1 MKKFVSILLCLIFMT
16 SMCVC
21 SNVNVSAKSYITSS
35 GSANGSDYTNITKLA
50 NKLNQVFKGDIGL
63 YSNSACTN
71 SVSAPLGSRK
81 MTGSNQYWI
90 KSNTTGNKNSGW
102 QCYIYADAVYNTLF
116 NEWVGKG
123 TSLSHSHKV
132 MSGGK
137 NTVSYSD
144 FKNAGVRTGA
154 IMRTTANS
162 NGSWNSSK
170 AHSLIILSYNSSGIK
185 YVEGNGDGKGLVR
198 IANLSWSEFNSG
210 QLKGRSRY
218 VCFIIQPTDGY
229 YDDLYPNNNAK
240 VSFDKSSISLGLSS
254 NNTATVT
261 ATISGNYAHW
271 ESSWNG
277 KYINAERSINGN
289 TFTFKISSRTAGS
302 SILSLKCQ
310 DENYNTL
317 SEASVNINITYDRK
331 DDFSFSYDPNGGSG
345 DTLPFKVKYGDDFTV
360 LNNTCYKKGYHFSG
374 WNVKRVYDN
383 TWYVAGVGWCSET
396 TIKNN
401 NYTKKVY
408 SNRQGVT
415 LDPTWTNG
423 LSSASSYVFYATWSE
438 NNMSVSYNGNGGT
451 GKMESTSFDFTWDY
465 EIPSC
470 TFVRPGYSFAG
481 WNIYRVNDGTWATVG
496 YGWLTESELANQ
508 NVNKQ
513 VFSYGESY
521 RIDDSWSNGCSD
533 DYYEYEAYA
542 IWEKKSFDFSFDSNG
557 GMGDSN
563 SFILKFDDD
572 LILPKCPF
580 TKNGYTFDCWNV
592 YRVNDGTWATEGYGW
607 LTSSQLESKGIDKQI
622 FEVDDSYVID
632 DSWVNG
638 CTDEN
643 VKFVLYAYWTPNTYT
658 VSYNMNGGT
667 GSIASQ
673 TKTHDT
679 NLTLTTAK
687 PTGKSFTVTYNA
699 NGGTVS
705 SSSKTVS
712 QSFTNWNTAANG
724 SGTAYNAG
732 ATYSA
737 NASVTLYAQYAN
749 PSIGSL
755 PTPTRSGYAFDG
767 WYTAANGGTKITD
780 STKATANTTV
790 YAHWKANA
798 YTVSYNV
805 NGGTGSIASQTKT
818 HNTNLTLT
826 TAKPTGKSFTVTY
839 NANGGTVSSS
849 SKTVSQSFTNW
860 NTAANGSG
868 TAYNAGATY
877 SANASVTLYAQYANP
892 SIGSLPTPTRSGYA
906 FDGWYTAANGGTKIT
921 DSTKVT
927 ANTTV
932 YAHWKA
938 NAYTVSYNVNG
949 GTGSIASQTK
959 THDTNLTL
967 TTTKPTGK
975 SFTVTYNANGG
986 TVSSSSKTV
995 SQSFTNWNTAANGSG
1010 TAYNAGATYS
1020 ANASVTLYAQY
1031 ANPSIGSLPTPT
1043 RSGYAFDGWYTA
1055 ANGGTK
1061 ITDST
1066 KVTANTTVYAH
1077 WTKNAETKAVVK
1089 DVKIEHNATVNYK
1102 STYML
1107 SPEITA
1113 DKGAKYTVKYSSSNT
1128 KVATVDENG
1137 KIYGAKKGNATIT
1150 CTVTDSY
1157 GNVVTDKCNVNVDY
1171 SGAQWFIIIVLFGW
1185 IWYI

>member
-1 MKKFVSILLCLIFMT
+1 MSCSCGSYYYTGKTVYLENKDCCVKATSNWKFTDYDVPSISNLSYGSDFNIKGTISSNVRINWVGVVLYDSTDKEIAQANAYPGSTSYNISDLNDQLDFSKLSVGKYRLLVHANNPNNDYTILYSEYFNVGAPTLAAPEVSI
-16 SMCVC
+16 
-21 SNVNVSAKSYITSS
+21 
-35 GSANGSDYTNITKLA
+35 
-50 NKLNQVFKGDIGL
+50 
-63 YSNSACTN
+63 
-71 SVSAPLGSRK
+71 
-81 MTGSNQYWI
+81 
-90 KSNTTGNKNSGW
+90 
-102 QCYIYADAVYNTLF
+102 
-116 NEWVGKG
+116 
-123 TSLSHSHKV
+123 
-132 MSGGK
+132 
-137 NTVSYSD
+137 
-144 FKNAGVRTGA
+144 
-154 IMRTTANS
+154 RTTS
-162 NGSWNSSK
+162 
-170 AHSLIILSYNSSGIK
+170 
-185 YVEGNGDGKGLVR
+185 DGKAIFSWPAVTNADNYDIR
-198 IANLSWSEFNSG
+198 IFDSNKESYKDIWSISKTSYEIE
-210 QLKGRSRY
+210 L
-218 VCFIIQPTDGY
+218 PDGY
-229 YDDLYPNNNAK
+229 YY
-240 VSFDKSSISLGLSS
+240 VWVCSS
-254 NNTATVT
+254 NSNFYYCFTYGNMCGFTVKKT
-261 ATISGNYAHW
+261 VPEKPKLKNLNSYYTENSKIKFEWDSTERTTHYSLYLKKLNESTNEYEVYDYEMHYVKSGYERYLPA
-271 ESSWNG
+271 G
-277 KYINAERSINGN
+277 KYAIQLQASN
-289 TFTFKISSRTAGS
+289 
-302 SILSLKCQ
+302 
-310 DENYNTL
+310 
-317 SEASVNINITYDRK
+317 SEDW
-331 DDFSFSYDPNGGSG
+331 SYTDG
-345 DTLPFKVKYGDDFTV
+345 DWVEFTV
-360 LNNTCYKKGYHFSG
+360 
-374 WNVKRVYDN
+374 
-383 TWYVAGVGWCSET
+383 
-396 TIKNN
+396 
-401 NYTKKVY
+401 Y
-408 SNRQGVT
+408 S
-415 LDPTWTNG
+415 
-423 LSSASSYVFYATWSE
+423 A
-438 NNMSVSYNGNGGT
+438 
-451 GKMESTSFDFTWDY
+451 
-465 EIPSC
+465 
-470 TFVRPGYSFAG
+470 
-481 WNIYRVNDGTWATVG
+481 
-496 YGWLTESELANQ
+496 
-508 NVNKQ
+508 
-513 VFSYGESY
+513 
-521 RIDDSWSNGCSD
+521 
-533 DYYEYEAYA
+533 
-542 IWEKKSFDFSFDSNG
+542 
-557 GMGDSN
+557 
-563 SFILKFDDD
+563 
-572 LILPKCPF
+572 
-580 TKNGYTFDCWNV
+580 
-592 YRVNDGTWATEGYGW
+592 
-607 LTSSQLESKGIDKQI
+607 
-622 FEVDDSYVID
+622 
-632 DSWVNG
+632 
-638 CTDEN
+638 
-643 VKFVLYAYWTPNTYT
+643 YT
-658 VSYNMNGGT
+658 VSYNVNGGT

-673 TKTHDT
+673 TKTHGT

-705 SSSKTVS
+705 TSSKTVS
-712 QSFTNWNTAANG
+712 QTFTSWNTSANG

-737 NASVTLYAQYAN
+737 NANVTLYAQYAN

-767 WYTAANGGTKITD
+767 WYTSATGGTKITN
-780 STKATANTTV
+780 STEVTANTTV

-818 HNTNLTLT
+818 HGTNLTLT

-839 NANGGTVSSS
+839 NANGGTVSTS
-849 SKTVSQSFTNW
+849 SKTVSQIFTNW

-868 TAYNAGATY
+868 KTYNAGAKY
-877 SANASVTLYAQYANP
+877 SANESVTLYAQYANPSIGSLPTPTRSGYSFEGWYTSATGGTKITNSTEVTANTTVYAHWKANAYTVSYNVNGGTGSIASQTKTHGTNLTLTTAKPTGKSFTVTYNANGGTVSTSSKTVSQIFTNWNTAANGSGKTYNAGAKYSANESVTLYAQYANP

-906 FDGWYTAANGGTKIT
+906 FDGWYTSANGGTKIT

-967 TTTKPTGK
+967 TMAKPTGK

-995 SQSFTNWNTAANGSG
+995 SQSFTNWNTAADGSG

>member
-21 SNVNVSAKSYITSS
+21 SNVNVSALTYSYDPDAAISFAKSHCATDAKNHSAVGGTGACDKKWLCAEFVAECLRAGGFPKKLSAVAGLSGFAGQITKYGEKISSSKTGGGYVKMSSFNGKLSKGDPIMILYSRAS
-35 GSANGSDYTNITKLA
+35 GS
-50 NKLNQVFKGDIGL
+50 
-63 YSNSACTN
+63 
-71 SVSAPLGSRK
+71 
-81 MTGSNQYWI
+81 
-90 KSNTTGNKNSGW
+90 
-102 QCYIYADAVYNTLF
+102 
-116 NEWVGKG
+116 
-123 TSLSHSHKV
+123 
-132 MSGGK
+132 
-137 NTVSYSD
+137 
-144 FKNAGVRTGA
+144 
-154 IMRTTANS
+154 
-162 NGSWNSSK
+162 
-170 AHSLIILSYNSSGIK
+170 
-185 YVEGNGDGKGLVR
+185 GNGHVVIYSGETADGIPKVYAHNNRKQNEKLYVSSR
-198 IANLSWSEFNSG
+198 TVEVFAVHLSGTKE
-210 QLKGRSRY
+210 
-218 VCFIIQPTDGY
+218 I
-229 YDDLYPNNNAK
+229 AK

-261 ATISGNYAHW
+261 ATVSGNYAHW

-465 EIPSC
+465 KIPSC

-533 DYYEYEAYA
+533 DYYKYEAYA

-580 TKNGYTFDCWNV
+580 TKNGYTFDYWNV

-607 LTSSQLESKGIDKQI
+607 LTSSQLESQGIDKQI

-643 VKFVLYAYWTPNTYT
+643 VKFVLYAYWTPNT
-658 VSYNMNGGT
+658 
-667 GSIASQ
+667 
-673 TKTHDT
+673 
-679 NLTLTTAK
+679 
-687 PTGKSFTVTYNA
+687 
-699 NGGTVS
+699 
-705 SSSKTVS
+705 
-712 QSFTNWNTAANG
+712 
-724 SGTAYNAG
+724 
-732 ATYSA
+732 
-737 NASVTLYAQYAN
+737 
-749 PSIGSL
+749 
-755 PTPTRSGYAFDG
+755 
-767 WYTAANGGTKITD
+767 
-780 STKATANTTV
+780 
-790 YAHWKANA
+790 
-798 YTVSYNV
+798 
-805 NGGTGSIASQTKT
+805 
-818 HNTNLTLT
+818 
-826 TAKPTGKSFTVTY
+826 
-839 NANGGTVSSS
+839 
-849 SKTVSQSFTNW
+849 
-860 NTAANGSG
+860 
-868 TAYNAGATY
+868 
-877 SANASVTLYAQYANP
+877 
-892 SIGSLPTPTRSGYA
+892 
-906 FDGWYTAANGGTKIT
+906 
-921 DSTKVT
+921 
-927 ANTTV
+927 
-932 YAHWKA
+932 
-938 NAYTVSYNVNG
+938 YTVSYNVNG

-995 SQSFTNWNTAANGSG
+995 SQIFTSWNTAANGRG

-1020 ANASVTLYAQY
+1020 ANANVTLYAQYANPSIGSLPTPTRSGYAFDGWYTAATGGTKITDSTKVTANTTLYAHWKANAYTVSYNVNGGTGSIASQTKTHGTNLTLTTTKPTGKSFTVTYNANGGTVSTSSKTVSQTFTSWNTAANGSGTTYNAGATYSANANVTLYAQYANPSIGSLPTPTRSGYAFDGWYTAATGGTKITDSTKVTANTTLYAHWKANAYTVSYNVNGGTGSIASQTKTHGTNLTLTTTKPTGKSFTVTYNANGGTVSTSSKTVSQTFTSWNTAANGSGTTYNAGATYSANANVTLYAQY

-1061 ITDST
+1061 ITDTT

-1157 GNVVTDKCNVNVDY
+1157 GNVVTDKCNINVDY
-1171 SGAQWFIIIVLFGW
+1171 SGSQWFIIIVLFGW

>member
-1 MKKFVSILLCLIFMT
+1 MSCSCGSYYYTGKTVYLENKDCCVKATSNWKFTDYDVPSISNLSYGSDFNIKGTISSNVRINWVGVVLYDSTDKEIAQANAYPGSTSYNISDLNDQLDFSKLSVGKYRLLVHANNPNNDYTILYSEYFNVGAPTLAAPEVSI
-16 SMCVC
+16 
-21 SNVNVSAKSYITSS
+21 
-35 GSANGSDYTNITKLA
+35 
-50 NKLNQVFKGDIGL
+50 
-63 YSNSACTN
+63 
-71 SVSAPLGSRK
+71 
-81 MTGSNQYWI
+81 
-90 KSNTTGNKNSGW
+90 
-102 QCYIYADAVYNTLF
+102 
-116 NEWVGKG
+116 
-123 TSLSHSHKV
+123 
-132 MSGGK
+132 
-137 NTVSYSD
+137 
-144 FKNAGVRTGA
+144 
-154 IMRTTANS
+154 RTTS
-162 NGSWNSSK
+162 
-170 AHSLIILSYNSSGIK
+170 
-185 YVEGNGDGKGLVR
+185 DGKAIFSWPAVTNADNYDIR
-198 IANLSWSEFNSG
+198 IFDSNKESYKDIWSISKTSYEIE
-210 QLKGRSRY
+210 L
-218 VCFIIQPTDGY
+218 PDGY
-229 YDDLYPNNNAK
+229 YY
-240 VSFDKSSISLGLSS
+240 VWVCSS
-254 NNTATVT
+254 NSNFYYCFTYGNMCGFTVKKT
-261 ATISGNYAHW
+261 VPEKPKLKNLNSYYTENSKIKFEWDSTERTTHYSLYLKKLNESTNEYEVYDYEMHYVKSGYERYLPA
-271 ESSWNG
+271 G
-277 KYINAERSINGN
+277 KYAIQLQASN
-289 TFTFKISSRTAGS
+289 
-302 SILSLKCQ
+302 
-310 DENYNTL
+310 
-317 SEASVNINITYDRK
+317 SEDW
-331 DDFSFSYDPNGGSG
+331 SYTDG
-345 DTLPFKVKYGDDFTV
+345 DWVEFTV
-360 LNNTCYKKGYHFSG
+360 
-374 WNVKRVYDN
+374 
-383 TWYVAGVGWCSET
+383 
-396 TIKNN
+396 
-401 NYTKKVY
+401 Y
-408 SNRQGVT
+408 S
-415 LDPTWTNG
+415 
-423 LSSASSYVFYATWSE
+423 A
-438 NNMSVSYNGNGGT
+438 
-451 GKMESTSFDFTWDY
+451 
-465 EIPSC
+465 
-470 TFVRPGYSFAG
+470 
-481 WNIYRVNDGTWATVG
+481 
-496 YGWLTESELANQ
+496 
-508 NVNKQ
+508 
-513 VFSYGESY
+513 
-521 RIDDSWSNGCSD
+521 
-533 DYYEYEAYA
+533 
-542 IWEKKSFDFSFDSNG
+542 
-557 GMGDSN
+557 
-563 SFILKFDDD
+563 
-572 LILPKCPF
+572 
-580 TKNGYTFDCWNV
+580 
-592 YRVNDGTWATEGYGW
+592 
-607 LTSSQLESKGIDKQI
+607 
-622 FEVDDSYVID
+622 
-632 DSWVNG
+632 
-638 CTDEN
+638 
-643 VKFVLYAYWTPNTYT
+643 YT
-658 VSYNMNGGT
+658 VSYNVNGGT

-673 TKTHDT
+673 TKTHGT

-705 SSSKTVS
+705 TSSKTVS
-712 QSFTNWNTAANG
+712 QIFTNWNTAANG
-724 SGTAYNAG
+724 SGKTYNAG
-732 ATYSA
+732 AKYSA
-737 NASVTLYAQYAN
+737 NESVTLYAQYAN

-755 PTPTRSGYAFDG
+755 PTPTRSGYSFEG
-767 WYTAANGGTKITD
+767 WYTSATGGTKITN
-780 STKATANTTV
+780 STEVTANTTV

-818 HNTNLTLT
+818 HGTNLTLT

-839 NANGGTVSSS
+839 NANGGTVSTS
-849 SKTVSQSFTNW
+849 SKTVSQIFTNW

-868 TAYNAGATY
+868 KTYNAGAKY
-877 SANASVTLYAQYANP
+877 SANESVTLYAQYANPSIGSLPTPTRSGYSFEGWYTSATGGTKITNSTEVTANTTVYAHWKANAYTVSYNVNGGTGSIASQTKTHGTNLTLTTAKPTGKSFTVTYNANGGTVSTSSKTVSQIFTNWNTAANGSGKTYNAGAKYSANESVTLYAQYANP

-906 FDGWYTAANGGTKIT
+906 FDGWYTSANGGTKIT

-967 TTTKPTGK
+967 TMAKPTGK

-995 SQSFTNWNTAANGSG
+995 SQSFTNWNTAADGSG